1 MTLGLEGDILT
12 MLIEKNGWEFCFDK
26 DKTLEYYKSYTDLC
40 QCEYCQNY
48 YQNIDYIPS
57 NVRSFLE
64 QFGIDIAKPIEQV
77 PVMVNKLEKTVD
89 NILYFVVVG
98 KAIST
103 NNNDDIDLGPI
114 NIEIVPD
121 ELSPNTDITK
131 PYFVLA
137 VQDIWLPWTI
147 NCKPDDI

>member
-1 MTLGLEGDILT
+1 
-12 MLIEKNGWEFCFDK
+12 
-26 DKTLEYYKSYTDLC
+26 
-40 QCEYCQNY
+40 
-48 YQNIDYIPS
+48 
-57 NVRSFLE
+57 
-64 QFGIDIAKPIEQV
+64 
-77 PVMVNKLEKTVD
+77 MVNKLEKTVD

-103 NNNDDIDLGPI
+103 NNDIVLGPI

-121 ELSPNTDITK
+121 ELSPNIDITQ